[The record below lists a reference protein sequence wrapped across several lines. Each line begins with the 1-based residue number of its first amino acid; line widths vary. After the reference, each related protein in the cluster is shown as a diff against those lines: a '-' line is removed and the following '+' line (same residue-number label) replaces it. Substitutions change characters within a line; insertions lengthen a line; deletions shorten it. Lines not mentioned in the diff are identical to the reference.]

1 MDSHK
6 FILKQ
11 LLIVA
16 IALAACVGA
25 MFGVFALLGK
35 FNQQVI
41 LGGVVG
47 YVLAVGYFFFMNIG
61 NAKIAEGDGTEATR
75 AKAMAQ
81 GGMLLRYVAV
91 FAILVV
97 FVKTGLCE
105 PFSMVIP
112 IALLHPILLVCEFFR
127 KGGA

>member
-1 MDSHK
+1 MNSRK

-11 LLIVA
+11 LFIVA
-16 IALAACVGA
+16 IALVACVA
-25 MFGVFALLGK
+25 MMYGVFALLGK
-35 FNQQVI
+35 LDQKVLLGGI
-41 LGGVVG
+41 LG
-47 YVLAVGYFFFMNIG
+47 YLLAIGYFFFMSIG
-61 NAKIAEGDGTEATR
+61 NAKIAEGDGAEPTR

-81 GGMLLRYVAV
+81 GGMLLRYVVV

-112 IALLHPILLVCEFFR
+112 LALLHPILLVYEFFR

>member
-1 MDSHK
+1 MDSRK
-6 FILKQ
+6 YILKQ

-41 LGGVVG
+41 LGGIVG
-47 YVLAVGYFFFMNIG
+47 YVLAVGYFFFMSIG
-61 NAKIAEGDGTEATR
+61 NAKIAEGDGTEAAR

-81 GGMLLRYVAV
+81 GGMLLRYVVV

-112 IALLHPILLVCEFFR
+112 IALLHPILLIYEFFR

>member
-1 MDSHK
+1 MVSRK

-16 IALAACVGA
+16 LALAACVGA
-25 MFGVFALLGK
+25 MYGVFALLGK
-35 FNQQVI
+35 FNRQVI

-47 YVLAVGYFFFMNIG
+47 YVLAIGYFFFMNIG
-61 NAKIAEGDGTEATR
+61 NAKIAEGDAAEATR

-91 FAILVV
+91 FALLVV

-112 IALLHPILLVCEFFR
+112 LALLHPILLVYEFFR

>member
-1 MDSHK
+1 MVSRK

-11 LLIVA
+11 LLVVA
-16 IALAACVGA
+16 LALAACVGA
-25 MFGVFALLGK
+25 MYGVFALLGK
-35 FNQQVI
+35 FNRQVI

-47 YVLAVGYFFFMNIG
+47 YVLAIGYFFFMNIG
-61 NAKIAEGDGTEATR
+61 NAKIAEGDVAEATR

-91 FAILVV
+91 FALLVV

-112 IALLHPILLVCEFFR
+112 LALLHPILLVYEFFR

>member
-1 MDSHK
+1 MVSRK

-16 IALAACVGA
+16 LALAACVGA
-25 MFGVFALLGK
+25 MYGVFALLGK

-41 LGGVVG
+41 LGGIVG
-47 YVLAVGYFFFMNIG
+47 YVLAIGYFFFMNIG
-61 NAKIAEGDGTEATR
+61 NAKIAEGDAAEATR

-81 GGMLLRYVAV
+81 GGMLLRYVVV
-91 FAILVV
+91 FALLVV

-112 IALLHPILLVCEFFR
+112 LALLHPILLVYEFFR

>member
-1 MDSHK
+1 MVSRK

-11 LLIVA
+11 LLVVA
-16 IALAACVGA
+16 LALAACVGA
-25 MFGVFALLGK
+25 MYGVFALLGK

-41 LGGVVG
+41 LGGIVG
-47 YVLAVGYFFFMNIG
+47 YVLAIGYFFFMNIG
-61 NAKIAEGDGTEATR
+61 NAKIAEGDDAEATR

-81 GGMLLRYVAV
+81 GGMLLRYVVV
-91 FAILVV
+91 FALLVV

-112 IALLHPILLVCEFFR
+112 LALLHPILLVYEFFR